1 MHADFHVA
9 QMALR
14 NCIFYDNADDV
25 RLVEEDLRAGLLG
38 TRGKFEDGDPE
49 FDQSL
54 QELKSTGAAHSTVCI
69 RSFVRR
75 RRTVQFKHN
84 QWDVKGWSEDQLD
97 KYDPK
102 QGVNDS
108 T

>member
-14 NCIFYDNADDV
+14 NCIFHDNADDV

-49 FDQSL
+49 FDQYL
-54 QELKSTGAAHSTVCI
+54 QELKSTGAFHRLYSKFFETQTYNSNTI
-69 RSFVRR
+69 
-75 RRTVQFKHN
+75 N
-84 QWDVKGWSEDQLD
+84 GNVKAWSEDQLD

-102 QGVNDS
+102 KGMDDS